1 MFVYACIH
9 VQVCMYTYV
18 GGRPRVRG
26 PRACRGRMRKEK
38 EGLGGRDMGDVLDRY
53 VRYRYVCVFDR

>member
-1 MFVYACIH
+1 MFVCACIHVH

-26 PRACRGRMRKEK
+26 PRACRGRMRKE
-38 EGLGGRDMGDVLDRY
+38 GLGGRDMGDVLDRY
-53 VRYRYVCVFDR
+53 VR